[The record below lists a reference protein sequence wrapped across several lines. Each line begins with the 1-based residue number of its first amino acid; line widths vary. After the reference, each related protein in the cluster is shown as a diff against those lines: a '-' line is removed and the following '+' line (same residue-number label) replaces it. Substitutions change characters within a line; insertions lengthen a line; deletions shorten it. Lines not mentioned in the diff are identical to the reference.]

1 MEAFFVARL
10 ATAAKSRREMKI
22 IGAECR
28 VVDPDPIFFFFNLG
42 SGSKLSS
49 VSKQSCKNVQI

>member
-28 VVDPDPIFFFFNLG
+28 VVDPDPIFFFNLG